1 MKIQFGIGTQFV
13 QKHTKRRDVETVID
27 ILTETSIKT
36 GHAVSVS
43 YLCEHVFCGQK
54 ITVRVPA
61 SAIARGEVIELVCG
75 PEAI

>member
-1 MKIQFGIGTQFV
+1 MKIQFGIGTQFI

-27 ILTETSIKT
+27 ILTETSMKT

-54 ITVRVPA
+54 IIARVPA
-61 SAIARGEVIELVCG
+61 PAIARGEIIKLVCG
-75 PEAI
+75 PELI